1 MEVKKM
7 ESILNAMDA
16 MTEQE
21 QERYAD
27 MMTQFATAWGSGYNA
42 GYRAGLERA
51 GSAQAEKKEA

>member
-1 MEVKKM
+1 MEIKKM

-21 QERYAD
+21 QERYAN
-27 MMTQFATAWGSGYNA
+27 MMMQFAAAYEA